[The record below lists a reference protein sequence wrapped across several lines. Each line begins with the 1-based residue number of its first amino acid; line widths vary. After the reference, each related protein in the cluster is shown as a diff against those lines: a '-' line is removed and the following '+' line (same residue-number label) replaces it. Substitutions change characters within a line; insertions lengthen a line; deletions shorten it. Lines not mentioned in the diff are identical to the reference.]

1 MTFSKRG
8 LQADVVES
16 YSPPFMETGTSRKR
30 QIAEFY
36 KEEFLRHKCRL
47 EWQRPFFQEKTYE
60 EIESVLNRIIDEM
73 EKICEVENFEELASH
88 LLHRIDVVTN
98 LSSSKLDP
106 VYRIH

>member
-1 MTFSKRG
+1 
-8 LQADVVES
+8 
-16 YSPPFMETGTSRKR
+16 MELAPSRKK
-30 QIAEFY
+30 QIAAFY

-47 EWQRPFFQEKTYE
+47 ECQRPFFQEKTYE

-73 EKICEVENFEELASH
+73 DIRSARSTTFEELASH

-98 LSSSKLDP
+98 LPHRKSIP